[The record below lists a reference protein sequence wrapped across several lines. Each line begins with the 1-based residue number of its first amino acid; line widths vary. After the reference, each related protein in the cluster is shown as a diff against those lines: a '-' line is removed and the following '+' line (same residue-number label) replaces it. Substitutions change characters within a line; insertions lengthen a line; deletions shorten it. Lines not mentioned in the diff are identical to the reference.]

1 MLLGSTRQNPYCLR
15 NWKSKVSDAASIF
28 YGDFWIRLVAF
39 LIDKTTATN
48 AIAPLVSALISEM
61 LVASYD
67 LTKPEEM
74 SQMLS
79 NFSLRLTL
87 DVLFMGT
94 IFILF
99 WVFKST
105 ARDKVPFKNSIV
117 DARNQ
122 GWYAKLVGA
131 AVIKN
136 PSRE

>member
-1 MLLGSTRQNPYCLR
+1 M
-15 NWKSKVSDAASIF
+15 
-28 YGDFWIRLVAF
+28 
-39 LIDKTTATN
+39 IDKTAATN